1 MSFVGHNIELID
13 TKGDI
18 TTVHIVATPNSTDG
32 AATAPRAAATNGKWN
47 LAITLK
53 SDVTKDN
60 ITKVFGAW
68 DNSTYNAKLYAFS
81 I

>member
-1 MSFVGHNIELID
+1 MV
-13 TKGDI
+13 T
-18 TTVHIVATPNSTDG
+18 
-32 AATAPRAAATNGKWN
+32 ATAPRAAATNGKWN

-68 DNSTYNAKLYAFS
+68 DNSTYNAKLYALRINGKDLYRLYNCCKS
-81 I
+81 G

>member
-1 MSFVGHNIELID
+1 MLRYMLPP
-13 TKGDI
+13 
-18 TTVHIVATPNSTDG
+18 PNSTDG

-68 DNSTYNAKLYAFS
+68 DNSTYKCKIVRFTY
-81 I
+81 